1 MHLYYENF
9 NKNYS
14 KIIKIYFPQQLRATQ
29 NEKGAAGTHILSGT
43 MLVLPEGQ
51 DINLETAKQ
60 VSFLL
65 LLHTANYSTLPYTH
79 LPPSRHRTPSL
90 PSSSFIKT

>member
-29 NEKGAAGTHILSGT
+29 NEKGATGTHILSGT
-43 MLVLPEGQ
+43 MLVLPEG
-51 DINLETAKQ
+51 
-60 VSFLL
+60 
-65 LLHTANYSTLPYTH
+65 
-79 LPPSRHRTPSL
+79 
-90 PSSSFIKT
+90 KT

>member
-29 NEKGAAGTHILSGT
+29 NEKEATGTHILSGT
-43 MLVLPEGQ
+43 MLVLPEG
-51 DINLETAKQ
+51 
-60 VSFLL
+60 
-65 LLHTANYSTLPYTH
+65 
-79 LPPSRHRTPSL
+79 
-90 PSSSFIKT
+90 KT